1 MGMLLILLGLAA
13 AGLVADFVVEND
25 LTTAPSQTVSLLGG
39 SFNLSLPELVLGAA
53 VLGALA
59 VFLVMLGLGLL
70 RGSWGRRR
78 ALKKQV
84 ADLRLENTD
93 LRSKVHLGTVAGWGR
108 ARKRGPMPTSRTEA
122 PGPRPDPSRNPRR
135 SPSTKRPC
143 PKERPTQRRLL
154 EVANPALVTSSRLP

>member
-25 LTTAPSQTVSLLGG
+25 LTTAPNQTVNLLGG
-39 SFNLSLPELVLGAA
+39 SFDLSLPELVLGAA

-59 VFLVMLGLGLL
+59 VLFVMLGLGLL

-78 ALKKQV
+78 ALKKQI

-93 LRSKVHLGTVAGWGR
+93 LRSKVHLEAVAGM
-108 ARKRGPMPTSRTEA
+108 GPQE
-122 PGPRPDPSRNPRR
+122 RR
-135 SPSTKRPC
+135 SDADEQDGSIGP
-143 PKERPTQRRLL
+143 Q
-154 EVANPALVTSSRLP
+154 AAI

>member
-39 SFNLSLPELVLGAA
+39 TFNLSLPELVLGAA

-59 VFLVMLGLGLL
+59 VFLVMFGLGLL

-78 ALKKQV
+78 ALKKQI

-93 LRSKVHLGTVAGWGR
+93 LRSQVHLGAVAGL
-108 ARKRGPMPTSRTEA
+108 GPSQEGGADTDEQDGTT
-122 PGPRPDPSRNPRR
+122 GP
-135 SPSTKRPC
+135 
-143 PKERPTQRRLL
+143 
-154 EVANPALVTSSRLP
+154 

>member
-25 LTTAPSQTVSLLGG
+25 LTTAPTQTVSLLGG
-39 SFNLSLPELVLGAA
+39 SFKLSLPEMVLGAA

-78 ALKKQV
+78 ALKRQI

-93 LRSKVHLGTVAGWGR
+93 LRSRVHLGTALNTGASQERQPDGGEEAGNS
-108 ARKRGPMPTSRTEA
+108 TS
-122 PGPRPDPSRNPRR
+122 
-135 SPSTKRPC
+135 
-143 PKERPTQRRLL
+143 
-154 EVANPALVTSSRLP
+154 

>member
-25 LTTAPSQTVSLLGG
+25 LTTAPSQAVSIVGG
-39 SFNLSLPELVLGAA
+39 SFRLSLPELVLGAA

-59 VFLVMLGLGLL
+59 VVLVVLGLGLL

-78 ALKKQV
+78 ALKRQI

-93 LRSKVHLGTVAGWGR
+93 LRSKVHLGTAVGAGPSQEPWAAPGGQ
-108 ARKRGPMPTSRTEA
+108 AGRTE
-122 PGPRPDPSRNPRR
+122 P
-135 SPSTKRPC
+135 
-143 PKERPTQRRLL
+143 
-154 EVANPALVTSSRLP
+154 

>member
-25 LTTAPSQTVSLLGG
+25 LTTAPTQTVSLLGG
-39 SFNLSLPELVLGAA
+39 SFKLSLPEMVLGAA

-78 ALKKQV
+78 ALKKQI

-93 LRSKVHLGTVAGWGR
+93 LRSKVHLGAVAG
-108 ARKRGPMPTSRTEA
+108 
-122 PGPRPDPSRNPRR
+122 PGPSQ
-135 SPSTKRPC
+135 
-143 PKERPTQRRLL
+143 ERPSDADEQDGSTG
-154 EVANPALVTSSRLP
+154 P

>member
-1 MGMLLILLGLAA
+1 MGLLLILLGLAA

-39 SFNLSLPELVLGAA
+39 SFSLSLPELVLGAA

-59 VFLVMLGLGLL
+59 VLLVMLGLGLL

-78 ALKKQV
+78 ALKKQI

-93 LRSKVHLGTVAGWGR
+93 LRSKVHLGAVAGV
-108 ARKRGPMPTSRTEA
+108 GPSQE
-122 PGPRPDPSRNPRR
+122 RR
-135 SPSTKRPC
+135 SDADEEDGSTGP
-143 PKERPTQRRLL
+143 
-154 EVANPALVTSSRLP
+154 

>member
-25 LTTAPSQTVSLLGG
+25 LTTAPTQTVSLLGG
-39 SFNLSLPELVLGAA
+39 SFKLSLPEMVLGAA

-78 ALKKQV
+78 ALKRQI

-93 LRSKVHLGTVAGWGR
+93 LRSKVHLGAVAGV
-108 ARKRGPMPTSRTEA
+108 GPSQV
-122 PGPRPDPSRNPRR
+122 RR
-135 SPSTKRPC
+135 SDADEQDESTGP
-143 PKERPTQRRLL
+143 
-154 EVANPALVTSSRLP
+154 

>member
-25 LTTAPSQTVSLLGG
+25 LTTAPNQTVSLLGG
-39 SFNLSLPELVLGAA
+39 SFSLSLPELVLGAA

-78 ALKKQV
+78 ALKKQI

-93 LRSKVHLGTVAGWGR
+93 LRSKVHLGAVAGAGSSQERR
-108 ARKRGPMPTSRTEA
+108 AD
-122 PGPRPDPSRNPRR
+122 PDEQDG
-135 SPSTKRPC
+135 STG
-143 PKERPTQRRLL
+143 L
-154 EVANPALVTSSRLP
+154 